1 MLNKIQFNQINSAL
15 LQLGF
20 SNKEADVYLSVVQ
33 DSETSVLTIAKGTG
47 LSRGTVFDIVERL
60 KAKGYLAETKQGKR
74 RRIVIDNPT
83 AQFYSLLQEKHS
95 DIQKAQKIVDDIL
108 PLIKSFGLV
117 DFKPQIRVYTGEL
130 GFRKV
135 WDDIFSF
142 EGKRFVS
149 IARMETFVKFA
160 GEDFLTEIQERKA
173 KLGFSSRAIHEDSVF
188 ARQLLSVDEK
198 YNRETKIAPKEYNFP
213 STEII
218 YGDKIAMF
226 STREENIVLVL
237 ESKDF
242 AQTHRTY
249 FEMLWKFLEKPN

>member
-1 MLNKIQFNQINSAL
+1 MLNKTQFNQINSAL

-33 DSETSVLTIAKGTG
+33 DNEASVLTIAKGTG

-60 KAKGYLAETKQGKR
+60 KGKGYLAETKQGKR

-142 EGKRFVS
+142 EGKKFVS
-149 IARMETFVKFA
+149 IARISYRNS
-160 GEDFLTEIQERKA
+160 G
-173 KLGFSSRAIHEDSVF
+173 
-188 ARQLLSVDEK
+188 
-198 YNRETKIAPKEYNFP
+198 
-213 STEII
+213 
-218 YGDKIAMF
+218 
-226 STREENIVLVL
+226 
-237 ESKDF
+237 
-242 AQTHRTY
+242 AQS
-249 FEMLWKFLEKPN
+249 